1 MNQKNIP
8 KITQVERMAICHLPF
23 TKGQPLPTEV
33 VVVVVVEEEIN

>member
-8 KITQVERMAICHLPF
+8 EITQVERMAICHLPF

-33 VVVVVVEEEIN
+33 GEEEIN